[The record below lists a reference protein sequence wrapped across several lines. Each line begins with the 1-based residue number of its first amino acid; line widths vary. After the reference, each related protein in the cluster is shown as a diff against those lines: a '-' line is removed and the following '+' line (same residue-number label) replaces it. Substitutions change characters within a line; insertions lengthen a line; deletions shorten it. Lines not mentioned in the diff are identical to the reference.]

1 MNFQQL
7 RIVREAVRQGFNLTE
22 VGKTLFTS
30 QSGVS
35 KNIKELEDELG
46 VELFVRRGK
55 RLTGMTDAGQALLGV
70 VERILLDARNLQ
82 RMATQF
88 SNPSQG
94 NLRLATTH
102 TQARYALPEVVKGFT
117 VDFPGV
123 HLELHQGSPR
133 EIAELLVQGEVDIGI
148 ATESLDAVPELIS
161 FPWYA
166 WQHGLLVQHDHPLA
180 GNPRV
185 TLEDLAAFP
194 LITYHAGFTGRSHID
209 EAFQKAGLEPDIVLT
224 AIDADVIKT
233 YVEIGLGIGILA
245 SVAFDP
251 ARDTAL
257 ELLPVG
263 HLFGDNVARIAI
275 RRGHYLRH
283 YAYQFIERLAPH
295 LTEAEIRKQL
305 EASGDVDS
313 AG

>member
-7 RIVREAVRQGFNLTE
+7 RIVREAVRQGFNLTD

-46 VELFVRRGK
+46 VQLFVRRGK
-55 RLTGMTDAGQALLGV
+55 RLTGMTDAGEALLGV
-70 VERILLDARNLQ
+70 VERILLDSRNLQ
-82 RMATQF
+82 QIAAQF
-88 SNPSQG
+88 SNPAFG

-102 TQARYALPEVVKGFT
+102 TQARYALPETIKGFT

-133 EIAELLVQGEVDIGI
+133 EIADLLVQGEVDIGI
-148 ATESLDAVPELIS
+148 ATEVLDDVPELIT

-166 WQHGLLVQHDHPLA
+166 WQHGLVVQHDHPLA
-180 GNPRV
+180 KSQHL
-185 TLEDLAAFP
+185 TLKDIAAFP
-194 LITYHAGFTGRSHID
+194 LITYHSGFTGRSHID
-209 EAFQKAGLEPDIVLT
+209 QAFQNAGLEPDIVLT

-245 SVAFDP
+245 TMAFNP
-251 ARDTAL
+251 ERDTDL
-257 ELLPVG
+257 VMLPVG
-263 HLFGDNVARIAI
+263 HLFGDNMTRIAI
-275 RRGHYLRH
+275 HRGHYLRPF
-283 YAYQFIERLAPH
+283 AYRFIERLAPH
-295 LTEAEIRKQL
+295 LTEDEIQKRLL
-305 EASGDVDS
+305 ELPAIEV
-313 AG
+313 

>member
-7 RIVREAVRQGFNLTE
+7 RIVREAVRQGFNLTD

-46 VELFVRRGK
+46 VQLFVRRGK
-55 RLTGMTDAGQALLGV
+55 RLTGMTDAGEALLGV
-70 VERILLDARNLQ
+70 VERILLDSRNLQ
-82 RMATQF
+82 QIAAQF
-88 SNPSQG
+88 SNPAFG

-102 TQARYALPEVVKGFT
+102 TQARYALPETIKGFT

-133 EIAELLVQGEVDIGI
+133 EIADLLVQGEVDIGI
-148 ATESLDAVPELIS
+148 ATEVLDGVPELIT

-166 WQHGLLVQHDHPLA
+166 WQHGLVVQHDHPLA
-180 GNPRV
+180 KSEHL
-185 TLEDLAAFP
+185 TLKDIAAFP
-194 LITYHAGFTGRSHID
+194 LITYHSGFTGRSHID
-209 EAFQKAGLEPDIVLT
+209 QAFQNAGLEPDIVLT

-245 SVAFDP
+245 TMAFNP
-251 ARDTAL
+251 ERDTDL
-257 ELLPVG
+257 VMLPVG
-263 HLFGDNVARIAI
+263 HLFGDNMTRIAI
-275 RRGHYLRH
+275 HRGHYLRPF
-283 YAYQFIERLAPH
+283 AYRFIERLAPH
-295 LTEAEIRKQL
+295 LTEDEIQKRLL
-305 EASGDVDS
+305 ELPAIEV
-313 AG
+313 

>member
-7 RIVREAVRQGFNLTE
+7 RIVREAVRQGFNLTD

-46 VELFVRRGK
+46 VQLFVRRGK
-55 RLTGMTDAGQALLGV
+55 RLTGMTDAGEALLGV
-70 VERILLDARNLQ
+70 VERILLDSRNLQ
-82 RMATQF
+82 QIAAQF
-88 SNPSQG
+88 SNPAFG

-102 TQARYALPEVVKGFT
+102 TQARYALPETIKGFT

-133 EIAELLVQGEVDIGI
+133 EIADLLVQGDVDIGI
-148 ATESLDAVPELIS
+148 ATEVLDGVPELIT

-166 WQHGLLVQHDHPLA
+166 WQHGLVVQHDHPLA
-180 GNPRV
+180 KSEHL
-185 TLEDLAAFP
+185 TLKDIAAFP
-194 LITYHAGFTGRSHID
+194 LITYHSGFTGRSHID
-209 EAFQKAGLEPDIVLT
+209 QAFQNAGLEPDIVLT

-245 SVAFDP
+245 TMAFNP
-251 ARDTAL
+251 ERDTDL
-257 ELLPVG
+257 VMLPAG
-263 HLFGDNVARIAI
+263 HLFGDNMARIAI
-275 RRGHYLRH
+275 HRGHYLRPF
-283 YAYQFIERLAPH
+283 AYRFIERLAPH
-295 LTEAEIRKQL
+295 LTEGEIQKRLL
-305 EASGDVDS
+305 ELPALEV
-313 AG
+313 

>member
-55 RLTGMTDAGQALLGV
+55 RLTGMTDAGQALLSV

-82 RMATQF
+82 LMAAQY
-88 SNPSQG
+88 SNPAHG

-133 EIAELLVQGEVDIGI
+133 EIADLLLQGEVDIGI
-148 ATESLDAVPELIS
+148 ATESLQAESDLVS
-161 FPWYA
+161 FPWYS
-166 WQHGLLVQHDHPLA
+166 WQHGLLVPHDHPLA
-180 GNPRV
+180 GRSNV

-209 EAFQKAGLEPDIVLT
+209 EAFQAAGLEPDIVLT

-245 SVAFDP
+245 SMAFDA

-275 RRGHYLRH
+275 RRGHYLRPF
-283 YAYQFIERLAPH
+283 AYQFIERLAPH
-295 LTEAEIRKQL
+295 LTRSEIAKQL
-305 EASGDVDS
+305 DLGNDS
-313 AG
+313 PS

>member
-46 VELFVRRGK
+46 VQLFVRRGK
-55 RLTGMTDAGQALLGV
+55 RLTGMTDAGEALLGV
-70 VERILLDARNLQ
+70 VERILLDSRNLQ
-82 RMATQF
+82 QIAAQF
-88 SNPSQG
+88 SNPAFG

-102 TQARYALPEVVKGFT
+102 TQARYALPETIKGFT

-133 EIAELLVQGEVDIGI
+133 EIADLLVQGDVDIGI
-148 ATESLDAVPELIS
+148 ATEVLDGVPELIT

-166 WQHGLLVQHDHPLA
+166 WQHGLVVQHDHPLA
-180 GNPRV
+180 KSEHL
-185 TLEDLAAFP
+185 TLKDIAAFP
-194 LITYHAGFTGRSHID
+194 LITYHSGFTGRSHID
-209 EAFQKAGLEPDIVLT
+209 QAFQNAGLEPDIVLT

-245 SVAFDP
+245 TMAFNP
-251 ARDTAL
+251 ERDTDL
-257 ELLPVG
+257 VMLPVG
-263 HLFGDNVARIAI
+263 HLFGDNMTRIAI
-275 RRGHYLRH
+275 HRGHYLRPF
-283 YAYQFIERLAPH
+283 AYRFIERLAPH
-295 LTEAEIRKQL
+295 LTEDEIQKRLL
-305 EASGDVDS
+305 ELPAIEV
-313 AG
+313 

>member
-82 RMATQF
+82 LMAAQY
-88 SNPSQG
+88 SNPAHGS
-94 NLRLATTH
+94 LRLATTH

-133 EIAELLVQGEVDIGI
+133 EIADLLLQGEVDIGI
-148 ATESLDAVPELIS
+148 ATESLQAESDLVS
-161 FPWYA
+161 FPWYS
-166 WQHGLLVQHDHPLA
+166 WQHGLLVPHDHPLA
-180 GNPRV
+180 GRTGL

-209 EAFQKAGLEPDIVLT
+209 EAFHAAGLEPDIVLT

-245 SVAFDP
+245 SMAFD
-251 ARDTAL
+251 AGRDTAL

-275 RRGHYLRH
+275 RRGHYLRPF
-283 YAYQFIERLAPH
+283 AYQFIERLAPH
-295 LTEAEIRKQL
+295 LTRAEIAKQL
-305 EASGDVDS
+305 DLGSDS
-313 AG
+313 PP